1 MTKEDAA
8 AATKCDTTGATQ
20 ATLNFDNCVSGDVL
34 EFYGTAY
41 DWNSIMHYGLSEYFI
56 NYYKYYILYHL
67 SILSFLL
74 EGETGLVMQPKD
86 ASITSAGGNVLSEI
100 DKAKLQHAYG
110 CTACG
115 GSQFSATGGSFKA
128 ESNVPTNYCNWAL
141 ASTNGKQ
148 IILAFTVSI

>member
-56 NYYKYYILYHL
+56 NDYK
-67 SILSFLL
+67 
-74 EGETGLVMQPKD
+74 
-86 ASITSAGGNVLSEI
+86 
-100 DKAKLQHAYG
+100 
-110 CTACG
+110 
-115 GSQFSATGGSFKA
+115 
-128 ESNVPTNYCNWAL
+128 
-141 ASTNGKQ
+141 
-148 IILAFTVSI
+148 